1 MVTLPSWLAAT
12 RIRFDEHPANGLPL
26 ESELVF
32 LPTDAGFAGQWRSKG
47 GQPAA
52 ILGLSS
58 SRHPEGGVALAFVWR
73 TADASGMGLAH
84 VVQADGSVVCE
95 VLFAG
100 EGPPGAR
107 HLGLA
112 RSAA

>member
-12 RIRFDEHPANGLPL
+12 RIRLDKHPANGLPF

-32 LPTDAGFAGQWRSKG
+32 LATDAGFAGQWRSSQ

-52 ILGLSS
+52 LLGLSS

-73 TADASGMGLAH
+73 TADAGGMGLAH
-84 VVQADGSVVCE
+84 VVQADGSVFCE
-95 VLFAG
+95 VVFAG
-100 EGPPGAR
+100 EGPPGER
-107 HLGLA
+107 QLGVA